1 MDESISKT
9 VTTPVPA
16 SPETAPVTPGP
27 CRLWTLPFISF
38 AAINFF
44 IFLGFDFLLPTLSLF
59 LESNQFSEAEIGRI
73 YGVFTVSAVFTRM
86 FAARWTLRLSALR
99 LVALGLLSCGLA
111 SASFYITDGEM
122 MTIGCRLLQGAGF
135 GLASTL
141 ITALASQVIP
151 LSRMGEGMG
160 YLGLG
165 TTVALALGPFFGIWL
180 MEELGFMALFL
191 CTAACYVAG
200 MAVVWLMPNVELA
213 ALKAAPAGGP
223 EEAAHGRKRR
233 HVRTTGFQ
241 RPRPVLFSRLVIPQS
256 TLMCI
261 LGTILCA
268 PVVYMALFCK
278 ERGLPYAGHFFVICT
293 IGVFI
298 SRLSAG
304 RIHDRIGHPYVIV
317 PSSLLL
323 GATMLMLYFTETR
336 NMIFTA
342 SLLYGFGIGAL
353 FPSLQAL
360 ALSSAPLDRRTEA
373 SASFFNAYDFG
384 FGLGALALGSIAGLS
399 GSYATI
405 YWVAALLAVLFL
417 GFYSTYYLILHRRAG
432 RPQRAAPDRAP

>member
-1 MDESISKT
+1 MSDLTCK
-9 VTTPVPA
+9 A
-16 SPETAPVTPGP
+16 ETAQTAPPAEAPPGLPEP

-38 AAINFF
+38 VAINFF

-111 SASFYITDGEM
+111 SASFYIAGNEAL
-122 MTIGCRLLQGAGF
+122 TICCRLLQGAGF

-180 MEELGFMALFL
+180 MEELGFLALFL
-191 CTAACYVAG
+191 CTAACYLAG
-200 MAVVWLMPNVELA
+200 IVVVWLMPNVDLVA
-213 ALKAAPAGGP
+213 QKAEQDERSGSEAVDESGG
-223 EEAAHGRKRR
+223 RR
-233 HVRTTGFQ
+233 QVRARGFQ

-256 TLMCI
+256 TLMFI

-304 RIHDRIGHPYVIV
+304 RIHDRIGHPFVIM
-317 PSSLLL
+317 PSGLLL
-323 GATMLMLYFTETR
+323 GATMLMLYFAESR
-336 NMIFTA
+336 NLIFAA

-360 ALSSAPLDRRTEA
+360 ALSNAPLDRRTEA

-384 FGLGALALGSIAGLS
+384 FGLGALGLGVIAGLS
-399 GSYATI
+399 GSYATL
-405 YWVAALLAVLFL
+405 YWVAALLTAVFL
-417 GFYSTYYLILHRRAG
+417 TCYTVYYLILHRSAG
-432 RPQRAAPDRAP
+432 RPQRRGAR